1 MPLTPAEVSEI
12 VHSLAELS
20 SWLHGALRKDSDGK
34 VRIDKAESRQLLKRL
49 TLLAAL
55 VARDALD

>member
-1 MPLTPAEVSEI
+1 MPFTPAEVSEI

-20 SWLHGALRKDSDGK
+20 SWLHGALRKDPDGK

>member
-1 MPLTPAEVSEI
+1 MAFTPAEVTDI
-12 VHSLAELS
+12 VHAVAELS
-20 SWLHGALRKDSDGK
+20 SWLHGALKRDSEGK

-49 TLLAAL
+49 TVLASM

>member
-1 MPLTPAEVSEI
+1 MPFTPAEVTEI
-12 VHSLAELS
+12 VHAVAELS
-20 SWLHGALRKDSDGK
+20 SWLHGALKRDAEGK

-49 TLLAAL
+49 TLLAAM

>member
-1 MPLTPAEVSEI
+1 MPFTPAEVSEI

-20 SWLHGALRKDSDGK
+20 SWLHGALRKDADGK

>member
-1 MPLTPAEVSEI
+1 MAFTPAEVTEI
-12 VHSLAELS
+12 VHAVAELS
-20 SWLHGALRKDSDGK
+20 SWLHGALRRDSEGK

-49 TLLAAL
+49 TVLAGM